1 MLPVLIAMFS
11 GMAAGYLFRKHPGL
25 FSFLDPATAW
35 VIRLLLFLL
44 GYGIGGDRTL
54 LIQVPV
60 LGLQGLILAVSA
72 IIGSVAAAG
81 LLLGKSMDFITGVD
95 ETTDAAGKQEKL
107 SSSENIKGAG
117 STRWGT
123 LSGSIYAVIAFFLGI
138 AAGVWITGIPK
149 TDIDPAGVVLYILM
163 FMVGT
168 GAGADPTVLIIIR
181 KHGLRLAMLPLAV
194 VVGTLTGVLAA
205 ALLWPALPVRESL
218 AVGAGFGYYSLSS
231 LLIRELAGGDWAAVA
246 LLSNIA
252 REILT
257 LLAAPLLVKIAGPS
271 APAAAGGATSMDTTL
286 AATVQCSGRSWTVPA
301 LFSGVVLTLL
311 TPFAVTLILTV

>member
-11 GMAAGYLFRKHPGL
+11 GMAAGYLFRKRRGL
-25 FSFLDPATAW
+25 FSLLEPATAW

-44 GYGIGGDRTL
+44 GFGIGGDRAL
-54 LIQVPV
+54 LSQIPV
-60 LGLQGLILAVSA
+60 LGMQGLILALSA
-72 IIGSVAAAG
+72 IIGSVVAAG
-81 LLLGKSMDFITGVD
+81 ILLGKSEDLIPA
-95 ETTDAAGKQEKL
+95 EKSAGSSL
-107 SSSENIKGAG
+107 SGNIKGAG
-117 STRWGT
+117 SFRWKT
-123 LSGSIYAVIAFFLGI
+123 LSGSISAVAAFFFGVL
-138 AAGVWITGIPK
+138 AGVWITGIP
-149 TDIDPAGVVLYILM
+149 TPAFDPAGVVLYLLM
-163 FMVGT
+163 FMVGM
-168 GAGADPTVLIIIR
+168 GAGADPAAFTIIR
-181 KHGLRLAMLPLAV
+181 KHGLRLALLPLAV

-205 ALLWPALPVRESL
+205 ALLCPALPIRESL

-231 LLIRELAGGDWAAVA
+231 LLIRELVGGDWAAVA

-286 AATVQCSGRSWTVPA
+286 AATVQCSGRNWTVPA

-311 TPFAVTLILTV
+311 TPFAVTLILTL